1 MAIFLAVLF
10 FIQIIVAYFLVLLYT
25 KVSKFDDLEKKQRQL
40 MNEMDDSIGAY
51 LAELKDENER
61 LIAKLA
67 ERQTEMA
74 KQEQSGIADSAMP
87 VPTAPTEEPQ
97 PGPAIG
103 IPKVPVNIAL
113 QTYENARA
121 VHGGESDEQLERE
134 PEDDRT
140 RALEWH
146 RQGYS
151 IEEIAKK
158 LGKGKTEVELMLKF
172 R

>member
-10 FIQIIVAYFLVLLYT
+10 FIQIIVGYFLVLLYM

-67 ERQTEMA
+67 ERQTEMTKQGQAGTADPA
-74 KQEQSGIADSAMP
+74 KP
-87 VPTAPTEEPQ
+87 VPTAPTEESQ
-97 PGPAIG
+97 PGSAIG
-103 IPKVPVNIAL
+103 VPKVPVNIAL
-113 QTYENARA
+113 QTYENARK
-121 VHGGESDEQLERE
+121 VHGNVSDEQLERE

-146 RQGYS
+146 RDGHS
-151 IEEIAKK
+151 VEEIAKK

-172 R
+172 K